1 MITLY
6 VIVRTARQV
15 DKTAADTLVA
25 VDIVKAFKSKERAT
39 KEAEKY
45 AKQTTEMINTADGP
59 FEFFVETG
67 VHPVEVEDLI

>member
-15 DKTAADTLVA
+15 DKTAAETVVA

-45 AKQTTEMINTADGP
+45 AKHTTEMIDTGNGRQ
-59 FEFFVETG
+59 EFFVETG